1 MMGRDHALSG
11 AVAFVALAPLAARVT
26 APELA
31 LGAALTAGAALL
43 PDLDE
48 PGSTISRGAGF
59 LTMGFAHIVR
69 WAARGHRQGT
79 HSLLG
84 AGAFTALAVLGLLTA
99 PGRILLL
106 AFLALMISC
115 ALRVSRVARGHWP
128 DVAGLGA
135 AAGLYFGHANLD
147 FAPACVLL
155 GVLAHIAGDMATKDG
170 CPLLWPFSDRDFHD
184 TPFAFTT
191 GKFFESAVVTP
202 ALALAL
208 AAAVAW
214 DAGLVG
220 YLAVH
225 TSGHLAR

>member
-11 AVAFVALAPLAARVT
+11 AVAFVALAPLAAHVT

-31 LGAALTAGAALL
+31 LGTALTAGAALL

-59 LTMGFAHIVR
+59 LTMGFAHVVR

-84 AGAFTALAVLGLLTA
+84 AAVFTVLAVLGVVTA

-115 ALRVSRVARGHWP
+115 ALRVSRAVRGHLP
-128 DVAGLGA
+128 DVAGLA
-135 AAGLYFGHANLD
+135 VAAGLYFGHVDLA

-155 GVLAHIAGDMATKDG
+155 GVISHVLGDMATHGG
-170 CPLLWPFSDRDFHD
+170 CPLLWPISGRDFHD

-202 ALALAL
+202 VLALAL

-214 DAGLVG
+214 DTGIVG

>member
-1 MMGRDHALSG
+1 VLGKDHALSG
-11 AVAFVALAPLAARVT
+11 AVAFAALAPLAVNVT
-26 APELA
+26 GPELA
-31 LGAALTAGAALL
+31 LGTVLTAGAALL

-59 LTMGFAHIVR
+59 LTMGFAHVVR
-69 WAARGHRQGT
+69 WAARGHRRGT

-84 AGAFTALAVLGLLTA
+84 AAAFTGLAFLGVITA

-115 ALRVSRVARGHWP
+115 ALRASRAVRGHRP
-128 DVAGLGA
+128 DIVGLAA
-135 AAGLYFGHANLD
+135 AAGLYFGHVNLA

-155 GVLAHIAGDMATKDG
+155 GVLSHILGDMATHGG
-170 CPLLWPFSDRDFHD
+170 CPLLWPVSDRDFHD
-184 TPFAFTT
+184 TPLAFTT
-191 GKFFESAVVTP
+191 GKLFESAIVTP
-202 ALALAL
+202 VLVISL
-208 AAAVAW
+208 AAALAW
-214 DAGLVG
+214 DTGLVG